1 MCNILFWWRTSV
13 FSTLTRWWLKSD
25 HTLTQCL
32 LVCFSA
38 NRYPAD
44 RSSSQPQIGQDWLH
58 LFTYGEI
65 YGIIW
70 GYSVPYMFENL
81 IKTRVYSGES
91 NEFTGSNISE
101 ALCDVQLEES
111 DVSVFGLPSPLFL
124 PAGSLYS
131 VALTISLA
139 ASSGCDQL
147 PLLGRLWR
155 YRLVHWVLCCNLKI
169 NFVKRGSS
177 RASTN
182 RAVERK

>member
-1 MCNILFWWRTSV
+1 M
-13 FSTLTRWWLKSD
+13 
-25 HTLTQCL
+25 
-32 LVCFSA
+32 
-38 NRYPAD
+38 
-44 RSSSQPQIGQDWLH
+44 
-58 LFTYGEI
+58 
-65 YGIIW
+65 
-70 GYSVPYMFENL
+70 PYMFENL

-147 PLLGRLWR
+147 PLLGRL
-155 YRLVHWVLCCNLKI
+155 
-169 NFVKRGSS
+169 
-177 RASTN
+177 
-182 RAVERK
+182 